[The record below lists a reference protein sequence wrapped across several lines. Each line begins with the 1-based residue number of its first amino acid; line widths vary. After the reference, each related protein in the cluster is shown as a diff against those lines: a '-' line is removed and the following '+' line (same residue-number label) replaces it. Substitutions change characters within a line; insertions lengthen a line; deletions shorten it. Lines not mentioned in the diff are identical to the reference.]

1 VCKGKI
7 KLALYNSNQAETTA
21 VVIDEAWGIEVSDVA
36 DDFEPLI
43 SLASVA
49 ASGVTFAHYPESG
62 PYLDFDRVGG
72 PLLWLEPSYRLT
84 ATVLDAGARRYGKPS
99 RSSQPGNS

>member
-1 VCKGKI
+1 VCKSKI

-21 VVIDEAWGIEVSDVA
+21 VVIVEAWGIEVSDVA
-36 DDFEPLI
+36 NDFEQLI
-43 SLASVA
+43 SLASAA

-62 PYLDFDRVGG
+62 PYLEFDGVGG

-84 ATVLDAGARRYGKPS
+84 TTVLDTGARWYCKPS